1 MQFTSITTIGFAG
14 LLGKQISSASAITS
28 TSMQLANALGVAL
41 ASLGLVLA
49 QNLRDPQSAVLSL
62 ADFQMSLALI
72 ALISF
77 TGLFSLLKLPNHAGD
92 DIRKNSGS

>member
-1 MQFTSITTIGFAG
+1 MQFTSINTIGFAD
-14 LLGKQISSASAITS
+14 LSGKQISSASAITS
-28 TSMQLANALGVAL
+28 TSMQLANTLGVAL

-49 QNLRDPQSAVLSL
+49 QNLRDPHSAVLSL

>member
-14 LLGKQISSASAITS
+14 LLGNQISSASAITS

-41 ASLGLVLA
+41 ASVGLVLA
-49 QNLRDPQSAVLSL
+49 QNLRDPQSTILSL
-62 ADFQMSLALI
+62 ADFQMSLGLI

-77 TGLFSLLKLPNHAGD
+77 TGLFSLLKLPNYAGD
-92 DIRKNSGS
+92 DIRKNSAS